1 MGEKKKKTTLKMN
14 KHGIW
19 EALGIKIEFVKGLGK
34 ALKSCW
40 VDVWDYN
47 ILLPCAYSHSFYI
60 FLAGYG

>member
-1 MGEKKKKTTLKMN
+1 MN